1 MVDLMTVPGRFG
13 YPHNSRLTSY
23 DFLKYWLVTACPVI
37 MLKTT
42 SPAEK
47 YESARDFIDESGMRL
62 VAGLQSSRE
71 HWTSVHEATT
81 MRR

>member
-1 MVDLMTVPGRFG
+1 
-13 YPHNSRLTSY
+13 
-23 DFLKYWLVTACPVI
+23 LKYWLVTACPVI

-47 YESARDFIDESGMRL
+47 YESAIDFIDESGMRL
-62 VAGLQSSRE
+62 VAGLQLSRE
-71 HWTSVHEATT
+71 HWNSVQESTT